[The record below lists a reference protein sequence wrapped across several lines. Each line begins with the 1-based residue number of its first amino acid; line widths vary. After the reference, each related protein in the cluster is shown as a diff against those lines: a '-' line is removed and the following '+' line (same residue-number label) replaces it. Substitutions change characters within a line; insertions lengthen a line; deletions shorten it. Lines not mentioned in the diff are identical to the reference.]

1 MSFQVVLSDLD
12 GTLLNSKHDFSHFTK
27 KVVQEVKKQ
36 NKEFIIATGRHHIDV
51 QGLLKKLGIKTTIIT
66 SNGARIHD
74 EKGNLLFKENI
85 KEEVAKEILQSF
97 DYEKYPNLRVN
108 VYKDDKWYTSK
119 PISKRLEEFHKT
131 TVFHSEHKDLSQL
144 DSYEGII
151 KIFFFSENSSGL
163 PNSNLAEDRKN
174 LYEIESSI
182 LSKHA
187 QGLVITAPS
196 ANTIEINSSLAT
208 KGQAMKKVLNSKNI
222 SLSEAIAFGDGFN
235 DLDMLQEA
243 GKALIMGNAHYTLKE
258 ALPDLEVIET
268 CDEDAVAKYVVFSVL
283 LKK

>member
-51 QGLLKKLGIKTTIIT
+51 GGLLKKLGIQTTIIT

-85 KEEVAKEILQSF
+85 KEEVAKEILQNF
-97 DYEKYPNLRVN
+97 NYDKYPNIRVN
-108 VYKDDKWYTSK
+108 IYKGDKWYTSK

-131 TVFHSEHKDLSQL
+131 TVFHSEYKDLSQL
-144 DSYEGII
+144 DSYDDII
-151 KIFFFSENSSGL
+151 KIFLFSENSSGTG
-163 PNSNLAEDRKN
+163 NLAEDRKN

-182 LSKHA
+182 LSKYA

-243 GKALIMGNAHYTLKE
+243 GKALIMGNAHYTLKD
-258 ALPDLEVIET
+258 ALPEIEVIET